1 MATCCT
7 NLEQKKD
14 VKGMCMGER
23 LLYEVIVKKKIKEKM
38 EIIGNKKMKKFKVFK
53 IKIDVFGCFVI

>member
-7 NLEQKKD
+7 NLEQKK
-14 VKGMCMGER
+14 KCER
-23 LLYEVIVKKKIKEKM
+23 NVYGKEIIIWGDCEKKIKEKM

>member
-1 MATCCT
+1 M
-7 NLEQKKD
+7 
-14 VKGMCMGER
+14 MCMGESIIWGDC
-23 LLYEVIVKKKIKEKM
+23 EKIKEKM